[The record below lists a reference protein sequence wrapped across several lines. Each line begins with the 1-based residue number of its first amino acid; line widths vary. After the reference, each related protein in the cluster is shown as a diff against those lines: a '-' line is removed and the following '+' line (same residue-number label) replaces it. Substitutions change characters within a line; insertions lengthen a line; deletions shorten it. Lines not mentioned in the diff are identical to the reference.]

1 MTKEFKYQ
9 ILGKFIKDSSSE
21 TPDVETYLFVRDNIS
36 SYSLGID
43 ITSRVLKNKIIEVS
57 TTLKFQDKEE
67 VDKKIT
73 SNFICR

>member
-1 MTKEFKYQ
+1 MTKKFKYK

-43 ITSRVLKNKIIEVS
+43 ITSKAIKNKLIEINTKVKFEDKS
-57 TTLKFQDKEE
+57 QNKKNRTLK
-67 VDKKIT
+67 
-73 SNFICR
+73 